1 MTVRQP
7 GSGRTI
13 ASPAQP
19 GTRAEFLPRLLSALV
34 MAAAAIGTAWV
45 GGALFAVF
53 WCLASIAVLWEWHG
67 VLGLSRRTP
76 IVLLGG
82 ASLAA
87 STLLVVRGQPAHAAL
102 ALLLGAAVTALLADA
117 GRRSLAAL
125 GPLYGGVLAL
135 AVPLLRQSSVD
146 GLIIVLWLF
155 AVVWGTDTMAYFGGR
170 TIGGPKLAPRL
181 SPSKTWSGFGV
192 GIVCGALLGLA
203 AAPRPDC
210 ISCLIVAG
218 LLGGALA
225 QAGDLFESAL
235 KRRFGVKDAGS
246 MIPGHGGLMDRLDG
260 FIAAAAFAAAVGLWR
275 FGPDAAA
282 AGLLQW

>member
-1 MTVRQP
+1 MTVPQP

-13 ASPAQP
+13 PSPVRA
-19 GTRAEFLPRLLSALV
+19 GGRAEFLPRLLSAVV
-34 MAAAAIGTAWV
+34 MAAAAIGTAWI
-45 GGALFAVF
+45 GGAVFAAF
-53 WCLASIAVLWEWHG
+53 WCLAAIAILWEWHG
-67 VLGLSRRTP
+67 IIGLSRRVP

-82 ASLAA
+82 AALAA
-87 STLLVVRGQPAHAAL
+87 STLLVVRGETAHAGL
-102 ALLLGAAVTALLADA
+102 ALLLGAAVTALLANA

-125 GPLYGGVLAL
+125 GPLYAGVLAL
-135 AVPLLRQSSVD
+135 AVPLLRQSGSD
-146 GLIIVLWLF
+146 GLVIVLWLF

-181 SPSKTWSGFGV
+181 SPSKTWSGFAV
-192 GIVCGALLGLA
+192 GIVSGALLGLA
-203 AAPRPDC
+203 VAPRSDC
-210 ISCLIVAG
+210 LVCIVLAG

-225 QAGDLFESAL
+225 QAGDILESAL
-235 KRRFGVKDAGS
+235 KRRFGLKDAGS

-260 FIAAAAFAAAVGLWR
+260 FITAAAFAAAVGLWR